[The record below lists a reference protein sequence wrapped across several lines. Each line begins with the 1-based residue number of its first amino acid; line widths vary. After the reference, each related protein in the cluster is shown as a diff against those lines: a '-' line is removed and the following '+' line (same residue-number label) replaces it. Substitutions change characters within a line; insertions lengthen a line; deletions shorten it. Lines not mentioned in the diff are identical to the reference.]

1 MIKKRKNTMSNLI
14 ILISLGFFAYF
25 IYVAVGGSGFG
36 GESKAWVLAKHEVE
50 NRLKS
55 PDSAKFPPKSKA
67 TISETNGR
75 YVINSYVDAEN
86 SFGASTRSKFTA
98 IIRKDSSGKYLVESV
113 DIK

>member
-1 MIKKRKNTMSNLI
+1 MIKKRKNIISNLI
-14 ILISLGFFAYF
+14 ILVSLGFFAYF
-25 IYVAVGGSGFG
+25 IYVAVSGGGIGS
-36 GESKAWVLAKHEVE
+36 ESKVWVLAKHEVE
-50 NRLKS
+50 NRLKA

-86 SFGASTRSKFTA
+86 SFGASVRSKFTA
-98 IIRKDSSGKYLVESV
+98 IIRKDSNGKYLVESI